1 LFILYMSF
9 DSYIKIKN
17 IKHLN
22 SLGTINSDKF
32 CFVYI
37 YIVVNI
43 EITLSV
49 TINVFDCFY
58 SILI

>member
-1 LFILYMSF
+1 MSF

-17 IKHLN
+17 INHLN
-22 SLGTINSDKF
+22 SLGTINSNKF
-32 CFVYI
+32 CFVHI

-43 EITLSV
+43 EITLSI

>member
-1 LFILYMSF
+1 MSF

-17 IKHLN
+17 INHLN
-22 SLGTINSDKF
+22 SLGTINSNKF

-43 EITLSV
+43 EITLSI